1 MQRKV
6 TALRQ
11 QKKNRQRVSVYL
23 DGDYAFGLQA
33 IIASSLKVGQTLSPE
48 QVHELQRSDL
58 EEAAYERALGF
69 LSYRPRSEAEVMAYL
84 QRRKVPPEAIRGAT
98 ERLLR
103 AGLLDD
109 EAFSRYWVENREA
122 FRPRGPRLLR
132 FELRRKGVRDAAI
145 EQAMENL
152 DETES
157 AYRAARDRAR
167 RYAHLDRASFQ
178 RRLGGFLQ
186 RRGFD
191 YGTVKEA
198 VDRLWQE
205 AQSANEEEI
214 S

>member
-1 MQRKV
+1 MEQKI

-33 IIASSLKVGQTLSPE
+33 IIAASLKVGQTLSPE
-48 QVHELQRSDL
+48 QIHELQRSDL
-58 EEAAYERALGF
+58 AEMGYERALGF
-69 LSYRPRSEAEVMAYL
+69 LSYRPRSEAEVVAYL
-84 QRRKVPPEAIRGAT
+84 QRRKVPPEAIRAAT

-109 EAFSRYWVENREA
+109 EAFSKYWVENREA
-122 FRPRGPRLLR
+122 FRPRGSRLLR
-132 FELRRKGVRDAAI
+132 FELRRKGVHDAAI
-145 EQAMENL
+145 AQAIGDL

-157 AYRAARDRAR
+157 AYRAAQVRAR
-167 RYAHLDRASFQ
+167 RYARLDRVTFR

-191 YGTVKEA
+191 YDAVKEA
-198 VDRLWQE
+198 VERLWQE
-205 AQSANEEEI
+205 AQVATEEEI